1 VPILRL
7 LVLLGERMIHMSVR
21 RTIQL
26 TAEGVSRLQA
36 ELQQLEHSLLP
47 ELKQRIQQATE
58 DGDVNDNTEFDDLK
72 EEFMQT
78 EARIRDIE
86 QTLERAEVIAE
97 GSVDGIIALGSHV
110 TVRADDGEQETWVL
124 VNAEEADA
132 LDGRISADSPLGRA
146 LVGIKS
152 GDSAA
157 VETPDGPITYTV
169 VDVR

>member
-1 VPILRL
+1 
-7 LVLLGERMIHMSVR
+7 MSTR

-26 TAEGVSRLQA
+26 TAEGISRLQD
-36 ELQQLEHSLLP
+36 ELQQLESTLLP
-47 ELKQRIQQATE
+47 ELKERIQQATE

-78 EARIRDIE
+78 EARIREIE
-86 QTLERAEVIAE
+86 QTLERSELIAE

-124 VNAEEADA
+124 VNAAEADA

-146 LVGIKS
+146 LAGNKA
-152 GDSAA
+152 GDVTA

>member
-1 VPILRL
+1 
-7 LVLLGERMIHMSVR
+7 MSTR

-26 TAEGVSRLQA
+26 TAEGITRLQD
-36 ELQQLEHSLLP
+36 ELHQLESELLP
-47 ELKQRIQQATE
+47 ELKGRIQQATE

-78 EARIRDIE
+78 EARIREIE

-97 GSVDGIIALGSHV
+97 GSVDGIVALGSHV

-124 VNAEEADA
+124 VNAAEADA

-146 LVGIKS
+146 LVGNRA
-152 GDSAA
+152 GDATA